1 MSIKGLS
8 LHFYK
13 EGMDYPEYV
22 FGLVFL
28 LGGGGEETSSTL
40 KNVWDSRILLNPL
53 KWMRFLMCFK

>member
-22 FGLVFL
+22 FGLVLL
-28 LGGGGEETSSTL
+28 LGGGGGRNQQYTEECMGL
-40 KNVWDSRILLNPL
+40 KDIVKPIEMDEISHVL
-53 KWMRFLMCFK
+53 

>member
-22 FGLVFL
+22 FGLVL
-28 LGGGGEETSSTL
+28 LGGGGGKPAVHWRMYGTQGY
-40 KNVWDSRILLNPL
+40 
-53 KWMRFLMCFK
+53 C